1 MPELCVLAYI
11 DPMSGTI
18 ILQMILAG
26 IIGGV
31 AFFRRSIW
39 AVVRTVFRTK
49 RPREDAP
56 K

>member
-1 MPELCVLAYI
+1 MLSMIGSISVIVALLAAI
-11 DPMSGTI
+11 VVTV
-18 ILQMILAG
+18 AG
-26 IIGGV
+26 IVGGF

-39 AVVRTVFRTK
+39 AVVRTVFRIK

>member
-1 MPELCVLAYI
+1 
-11 DPMSGTI
+11 MSGAI

-26 IIGGV
+26 IIGGL

-39 AVVRTVFRTK
+39 AVVRTVFRIK